1 MSDILSYIDRAN
13 ASLEVENDYVAIND
27 LFHKR
32 GWTDGFPIIPP
43 TTKLVEEMLSYCD
56 RPWDRPI
63 AKIAPRYGEA
73 TPIRLAT
80 NAVMAGCRPE
90 YFPVVVAAI
99 EALCEEPFNLYGLQ
113 ATTHLVSPLIIVNGP
128 IAKELGINSG
138 YNALGSGCRSNATI
152 GRAVRLSL
160 VNIGGAQSGA
170 GDMATF
176 GSPAKY
182 SYLAAENEAD
192 SPWEPLHVERG
203 FSKEASTVTVI
214 GAECPHNVNDH
225 QSITGVG
232 ILKMIAGTMA
242 TTGNNDV
249 YNLEPHPAILIGP
262 EHAKTIAADGFSK
275 ADVKRYMFEHAVLPL
290 QRFSQENI
298 DRRFLVTYKD
308 RYGDA
313 NSNVPVPMVQRAE
326 DILVVVIGG
335 PGKHSAVIPTFGV
348 TVPITREIKLA
359 NENPASSVE
368 EFKVASNGLMR

>member
-1 MSDILSYIDRAN
+1 MNDILSYIDKVG
-13 ASLEVENDYVAIND
+13 ASIEVENDYVAIND
-27 LFHKR
+27 LYHHR
-32 GWTDGFPIIPP
+32 GWTDGLPIIPP
-43 TTKLVEEMLSYCD
+43 TEKLVEEMLSYCD
-56 RPWDRPI
+56 RPWDSPI

-203 FSKEASTVTVI
+203 YAQWASTVTVI

-249 YNLEPHPAILIGP
+249 YNIEPHPAIVIGP

-275 ADVKRYMFEHAVLPL
+275 ADVKRYIFENAVLPL

-298 DRRFLVTYKD
+298 ERRFLVTCKD

-313 NSNVPVPMVQRAE
+313 NSSVPVPMVQRAE
-326 DILVVVIGG
+326 DLLVVVIGG

-348 TVPITREIKLA
+348 TVPITREIQLA
-359 NENPASSVE
+359 NGKRASSVE
-368 EFKVASNGLMR
+368 EFKIACSDSLN

>member
-1 MSDILSYIDRAN
+1 MSDILRYIDKAN
-13 ASLEVENDYVAIND
+13 ASIEVENDYVAIND
-27 LFHKR
+27 LYHQR
-32 GWTDGFPIIPP
+32 GWTDGLPIIPP
-43 TTKLVEEMLSYCD
+43 TANLVEEMLSYCD

-128 IAKELGINSG
+128 LAKELGINSG

-203 FSKEASTVTVI
+203 FAEGASTVTVI

-225 QSITGVG
+225 QSVSGVG

-249 YNLEPHPAILIGP
+249 YNIEPHPAIVIGP

-275 ADVKRYMFEHAVLPL
+275 ADVKRYIFENAVLPL
-290 QRFSQENI
+290 QRFSEENI
-298 DRRFLVTYKD
+298 ERRFLVTYKE

-313 NSNVPVPMVQRAE
+313 NSSFPVPMVQSAD

-359 NENPASSVE
+359 SGKCVSSVE
-368 EFKVASNGLMR
+368 EFKASRDSASN